1 MIETKDKE
9 AFFMKTRSKKY
20 ISFLLIAVLAVTALL
35 PLRSFAADLP
45 CEEWE
50 GNFEAI
56 NPIGDVPWAK
66 VRLTAN
72 GAEFTDW
79 YLPTEYEVVC
89 KDGSRWIVSAETW
102 EKKIIDGYNPRI
114 CCDFEAEINGE
125 SITFFAGLMFM
136 ESAQSCRFDV
146 GHTGMATAE
155 DGRTMNFEH
164 SVYVGECNT
173 EIDKGGVFNFIAH
186 KINYFFWN
194 IKNYF
199 ENLYNRIMY

>member
-1 MIETKDKE
+1 
-9 AFFMKTRSKKY
+9 MKTRSKKY

-146 GHTGMATAE
+146 GHTGTAT
-155 DGRTMNFEH
+155 DKNGRTMNFEH

-173 EIDKGGVFNFIAH
+173 EIDQGDVFNYIAH
-186 KINYFFWN
+186 KINYFLWN

-199 ENLYNRIMY
+199 ENLYNRVRY